1 MALTIQRE
9 MAGHKRVALV
19 AHDNMKHRHYR
30 LASQQGSW
38 VAYHLFAI
46 WSNGW

>member
-19 AHDNMKHRHYR
+19 A
-30 LASQQGSW
+30 
-38 VAYHLFAI
+38 AYFGMIWPAI
-46 WSNGW
+46 SA